1 MDRIQLGDPAGD
13 DDSDVGDVVEQGGHR
28 FPALNWRPSKG
39 AILLAA
45 GLAVGLVIGLAAG
58 YAAGERHGG
67 TAATSATLTEPGTP
81 ALVQSGVECTTLI
94 GRDLEL
100 GVQVTN
106 QSTTRLTLRQVEAML
121 PMGGLRPVTMRWTSC
136 DPNPESLAVPSNQVP
151 PGAIAWFTVTFQ
163 VLAKCPQPLPVQFT
177 VGYAQN
183 GRLASARLP
192 GFPDLGHVPY
202 PGCLKTSSPLRVQR
216 NTLEDLVNRVAGPAS
231 GEARELQS
239 VGRDGPDDGAVVLV
253 VPGPEHLLGV
263 HRQRQPAAQPL
274 PSDEQM

>member
-1 MDRIQLGDPAGD
+1 MDPIRLDDPAGD
-13 DDSDVGDVVEQGGHR
+13 DDSDVVEQGGHR

-39 AILLAA
+39 ATLLAA

-58 YAAGERHGG
+58 YAAGQRHGG
-67 TAATSATLTEPGTP
+67 TATSATPAEPDTP

-94 GRDLEL
+94 GHDLEL
-100 GVQVTN
+100 GLQVTN
-106 QSTTRLTLRQVEAML
+106 QSTTHLTLRQVKAVL
-121 PMGGLRPVTMRWTSC
+121 PMGGLRPVTVRWTSC
-136 DPNPESLAVPSNQVP
+136 DPVSESQAVLGSQVP
-151 PGAIAWFTVTFQ
+151 PGAITWFTVTFQ

-183 GRLASARLP
+183 GQLASARLP

-253 VPGPEHLLGV
+253 VSGPEHLLGV
-263 HRQRQPAAQPL
+263 HRQRQPAAQAL
-274 PSDEQM
+274 LVHR